1 MFSNFFFLGILP
13 EALKTNCLRCT
24 EKQKVVT
31 LRSIRRLRKEYPKVW
46 AQLTELWDP
55 TGEYIG
61 RFEETFHNQNN
72 QKPPTTTTPSN
83 FVDLDNRFGD
93 SSKVEVADI
102 NVPSVKPY
110 PPPEYTPSTTTTTK
124 PPPTTTTI
132 KTTTNTPST
141 TTEAHTTTTKPTR
154 KYTTTTPL
162 TVTYGGGLIPNLV
175 SFRPPDLS
183 VKGIV
188 QGLGSIGTQVIRAGT
203 RIAGMLI
210 SSVQSVVGH

>member
-1 MFSNFFFLGILP
+1 M
-13 EALKTNCLRCT
+13 
-24 EKQKVVT
+24 VT

-46 AQLTELWDP
+46 AQLSELWDP

-61 RFEETFHNQNN
+61 RFEETFLNN
-72 QKPPTTTTPSN
+72 QKTFTTTTPSN

-110 PPPEYTPSTTTTTK
+110 PPPEYTTRPTTSSTTT
-124 PPPTTTTI
+124 PT
-132 KTTTNTPST
+132 TTTNTPST
-141 TTEAHTTTTKPTR
+141 TTTTTTEAHTTTK

-162 TVTYGGGLIPNLV
+162 TVTYGGGFIPNLV

-183 VKGIV
+183 VKGFV
-188 QGLGSIGTQVIRAGT
+188 QGLGSIGSQVIRAGT